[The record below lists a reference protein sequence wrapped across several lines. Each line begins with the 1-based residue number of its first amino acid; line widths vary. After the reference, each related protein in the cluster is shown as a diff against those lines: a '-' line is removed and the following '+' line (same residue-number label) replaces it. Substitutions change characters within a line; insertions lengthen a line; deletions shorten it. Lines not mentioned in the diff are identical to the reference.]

1 MSELKKGELVVSAI
15 KNGTAIDRIP
25 PQSLFKVISI
35 LGLDRINAQI
45 TFGNN
50 LDSKKLGKKAI
61 IKITDR
67 FFDDEE
73 INKIALVAPEAKLN
87 TIRDYRVVEKR
98 EVQVPDE
105 VTGIA
110 KCVNPKC
117 ITNNERIITKFYVTT
132 KKPVTLKCHY
142 CEKMVEQE
150 QMTIL

>member
-1 MSELKKGELVVSAI
+1 MSELKKGEFVVSAI
-15 KNGTAIDRIP
+15 KNGTSIDRIP
-25 PQSLFKVISI
+25 PRSLFKVISI

-98 EVQVPDE
+98 EVKVPDE

-117 ITNNERIITKFYVTT
+117 ITNNERITTKFYVTA